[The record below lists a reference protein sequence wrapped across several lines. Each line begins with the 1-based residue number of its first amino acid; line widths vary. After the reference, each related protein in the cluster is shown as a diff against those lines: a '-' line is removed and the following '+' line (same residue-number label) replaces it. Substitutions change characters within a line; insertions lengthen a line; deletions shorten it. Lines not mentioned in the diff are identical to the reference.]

1 VTDDQGAQE
10 EREDGRRRRLA
21 PEARRTELLNA
32 ALEAFGELGFGRAS
46 LQDVADR
53 AGVTK
58 GAIYHYFD
66 SKEQLLIELLRERLL
81 PAIETDEEL
90 IRAAAGSRDEV
101 LRTMLVRM
109 WRRFQEP
116 GQTELARLAITE
128 LPKYPE
134 LGQILYREIAQ
145 RGREVLRRALEWGI
159 ERGELCAGAAEEVVA
174 VLPYMVMGVALG
186 QHIFRGIDGVDL
198 SAEQGERVITTL
210 LLRGVGRTCAR

>member
-1 VTDDQGAQE
+1 VIE
-10 EREDGRRRRLA
+10 ERDGRRRRLA
-21 PEARRTELLNA
+21 PEARRTELMDA
-32 ALEAFGELGFGRAS
+32 ALDAFGELGFERAS

-66 SKEQLLIELLRERLL
+66 SKEQLLIELMRERLL

-90 IRAAAGSRDEV
+90 IRAAEGSRDEV

-109 WRRFQEP
+109 WRRFQAP
-116 GQTELARLAITE
+116 GQIELARLAMTE

-134 LGQILYREIAQ
+134 LGRILYQEIAL
-145 RGREVLRRALEWGI
+145 RSREVLRRALEWGV
-159 ERGELCAGAAEEVVA
+159 ERGELCAGTADEVVA
-174 VLPYMVMGVALG
+174 VLPYMIMGVALG
-186 QHIFRGIDGVDL
+186 QHIFQGIDGVDL
-198 SAEQGERVITTL
+198 SAERGEHVVTAL